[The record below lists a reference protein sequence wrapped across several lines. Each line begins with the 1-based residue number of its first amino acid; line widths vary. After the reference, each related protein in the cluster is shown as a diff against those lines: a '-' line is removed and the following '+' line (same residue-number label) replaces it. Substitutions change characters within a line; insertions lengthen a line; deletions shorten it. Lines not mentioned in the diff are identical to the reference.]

1 MIEKNFEEKQIK
13 IKSFQNYKSL
23 MKLNKI
29 FFNHKEREEMVITKF
44 DQISKKNNYKLSVN
58 PKLIEEVLNIVDNPN
73 ILLINFNKEYLRLP
87 KEIIVSTLEVHQKYF
102 PLFDK
107 KTNDLTNFFLVV
119 SNKPD
124 NKNLIKLGN
133 KRVVEARLA
142 DAKFFGIKINQEIL
156 LSR

>member
-1 MIEKNFEEKQIK
+1 
-13 IKSFQNYKSL
+13 
-23 MKLNKI
+23 
-29 FFNHKEREEMVITKF
+29 MVITKF

-107 KTNDLTNFFLVV
+107 KTND
-119 SNKPD
+119 
-124 NKNLIKLGN
+124 
-133 KRVVEARLA
+133 
-142 DAKFFGIKINQEIL
+142 
-156 LSR
+156 